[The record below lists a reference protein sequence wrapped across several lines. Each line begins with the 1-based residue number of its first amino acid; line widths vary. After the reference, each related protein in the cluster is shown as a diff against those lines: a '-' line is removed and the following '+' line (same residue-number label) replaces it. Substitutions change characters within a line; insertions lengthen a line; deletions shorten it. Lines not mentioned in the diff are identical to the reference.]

1 VDNVW
6 ISRRVIHNP
15 VLVPPC
21 QQGFSTSYQQ
31 VIHQET
37 DYRTLCGLRCLER
50 WRVLW
55 RCVACGVPIPGL
67 RCLERWRVLWR
78 CVACGVPIP
87 GLRCLERWRVLWRCV
102 ARAVARRESGQCGA
116 VALCGAC
123 CGELWRV
130 LWRRVALGVRP
141 GTDEAAAGMRG
152 HGGKED
158 GGV

>member
-1 VDNVW
+1 MDNVW

-37 DYRTLCGLRCLER
+37 DYRTLC
-50 WRVLW
+50 
-55 RCVACGVPIPGL
+55 GL

-141 GTDEAAAGMRG
+141 GTDEAAAGMRACPAC
-152 HGGKED
+152 
-158 GGV
+158 